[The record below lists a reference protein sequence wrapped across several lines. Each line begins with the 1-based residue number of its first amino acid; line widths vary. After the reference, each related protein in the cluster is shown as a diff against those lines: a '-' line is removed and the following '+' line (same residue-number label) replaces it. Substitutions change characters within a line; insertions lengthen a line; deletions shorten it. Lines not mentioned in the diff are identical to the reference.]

1 MPFYSQTSDNNLH
14 AQAAVRRHSLTP
26 TPFGGLYEE
35 AFRRFPAFEIQAI
48 QTEERQT
55 RLYACRWRIRLLL
68 STAKRVP
75 RFFCHPFRPLKTAP
89 ECKRPIAEA
98 VPPRCVPCGRFLA
111 CYRTQGVPLLL
122 LVRNLFPFSC
132 LIRIES
138 FIVFLS

>member
-1 MPFYSQTSDNNLH
+1 MPSYSQTSDNNLH

-26 TPFGGLYEE
+26 TPFGGLHEE

-48 QTEERQT
+48 QTEGRQT

-89 ECKRPIAEA
+89 ELSVRLPKPFNQDVFRVVAFWHVTERKAYHFFYLSEIFF
-98 VPPRCVPCGRFLA
+98 RFL
-111 CYRTQGVPLLL
+111 PD
-122 LVRNLFPFSC
+122 
-132 LIRIES
+132 
-138 FIVFLS
+138 